1 MNSQSTSV
9 ETSCPFNWVVPNE
22 SNTCIDDTSCDAIKC
37 STSGMLLPGT
47 IADEPVVKK
56 PYVSTVDVGVQTGTT
71 AIPRKPVEG
80 RSFIVSWGLDTR
92 APSPL
97 TINHTNNNKKRKR
110 EESDS
115 SLPPKKRPA
124 HEDQEHALGDVPKT
138 PIYNDEYQ
146 EDYNDINEEELSGSI
161 ITCPYEGVVEVSISN
176 NGSRSISTNTI
187 HVPKRRGPVKYYRY
201 DDWCHTALLHLSR
214 EDRLD
219 KSLSLGPERYRT
231 KRMKKVISSYRKR
244 HTS

>member
-9 ETSCPFNWVVPNE
+9 ETSSPFNWVVSNE
-22 SNTCIDDTSCDAIKC
+22 WNSCIDETSCDTIEC

-56 PYVSTVDVGVQTGTT
+56 PYVLTVDVGVQTGTT

-97 TINHTNNNKKRKR
+97 TINPTINNKKRKR
-110 EESDS
+110 EDSDS

-124 HEDQEHALGDVPKT
+124 HEDQVNALDVPKT

-146 EDYNDINEEELSGSI
+146 EDYDDINEEELSGSM
-161 ITCPYEGVVEVSISN
+161 ITCPYEGVVEVSINN

-187 HVPKRRGPVKYYRY
+187 HVPKRRGPVVYYRY
-201 DDWCHTALLHLSR
+201 DDWCNTALLHLSR

-219 KSLSLGPERYRT
+219 KSLRVGPERYLT
-231 KRMKKVISSYRKR
+231 KRMKKEISAYCKR
-244 HTS
+244 HT